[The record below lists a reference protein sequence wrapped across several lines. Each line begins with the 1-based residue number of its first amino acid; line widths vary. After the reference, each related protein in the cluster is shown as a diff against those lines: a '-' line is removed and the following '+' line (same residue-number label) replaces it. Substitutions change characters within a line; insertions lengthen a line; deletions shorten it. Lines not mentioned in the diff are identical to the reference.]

1 MTFDAR
7 EQWEGAPCGLL
18 ATTNDGRIR
27 LVNRTF
33 CAWTG
38 YSAEELVDKMRFQDL
53 LTMGGKIF
61 HHTHWAPL
69 MTMQGSISEVKFEIR
84 HRDGRV
90 LPLVV
95 NAVRHGP
102 VDDIAAYVA
111 RDRDRYE
118 KELVSSRKRLEELVK
133 ETQRLHAD
141 ADTRATYAEQMIGIV
156 SHDLRNPISAI
167 QMGAALLNDG
177 ELSDAQRR
185 TVERITRA
193 TERATGL
200 LADLLDFT
208 AARLGGGIRVNPV
221 AISLHDVVAESLEE
235 LRLANPGREIRQTR
249 TGDGQ
254 CRGDAARIAQV
265 VGNLVANA
273 ITYGDRLLPII
284 VMTTTG
290 ERCSVAVHNWG
301 EPIPVEL
308 QARLFEPM
316 TRAPHGAS
324 NPTRSVGLGLYIV
337 REIARALGGDATVTS
352 NPTDGTTFLVSWPG

>member
-27 LVNRTF
+27 IVNRTF

-38 YSAEELVDKMRFQDL
+38 YSADELVDKMRFQDL

-69 MTMQGSISEVKFEIR
+69 MNLQGSISEVKFEIK

-90 LPLVV
+90 IPLVV
-95 NAVRHGP
+95 NAARHGS

-118 KELVSSRKRLEELVK
+118 RELVASRKRLEELVE
-133 ETQRLHAD
+133 ETKQLHAE
-141 ADTRATYAEQMIGIV
+141 ADTRATFAEQMIGIV

-177 ELSDAQRR
+177 ELSEHQRR

-200 LADLLDFT
+200 LGDLLDFT
-208 AARLGGGIRVNPV
+208 AARLGGGIRVKPV
-221 AISLHDVVAESLEE
+221 GISLHDVVAETLEE

-249 TGDGQ
+249 TGNGDCYGDG
-254 CRGDAARIAQV
+254 ARIAQV

-301 EPIPVEL
+301 EPIPLEF
-308 QARLFEPM
+308 QSKLFEPM
-316 TRAPHGAS
+316 TRGSHGSA
-324 NPTRSVGLGLYIV
+324 NRTRSVGLGLYIV

-352 NPTDGTTFLVSWPG
+352 NPVDGTTFLVSWPG